1 MSAEFITFT
10 DENERYLK
18 RGSMVANELIPA
30 ESLRAATER
39 ALQPGLIALQ
49 AETRSVG
56 VKTGRLRAAPGVKF
70 VGRQRGGFRSIIGMV
85 GFRSGFA
92 PHDWYVEYGTRLRRG
107 RGIMP
112 AAFLSQKAFDRSRGE
127 ITSIMRREMT
137 ALAEQAARRLAA
149 G

>member
-1 MSAEFITFT
+1 MSADFITFT

-30 ESLRAATER
+30 GSLQEATQR
-39 ALQPGLIALQ
+39 ALQPGLAALK
-49 AETRSVG
+49 AETLSVG

-70 VGRQRGGFRSIIGMV
+70 LRRGREPFVSIIGMV

-107 RGIMP
+107 RGTMP
-112 AAFLSQKAFDRSRGE
+112 PAFLSQKAYDRSRGE